1 MRRNQRNRNN
11 GKKERIVMLA
21 SSAFV
26 LAALTM
32 TGVYMQ
38 AQNTGEEDDGYT
50 IDFTALEDHA
60 ADKNQ
65 EIARNRTDSGNAVL
79 EDDLDYMPMEAGSG
93 LIQIPGLTDKEETQI
108 PEGEDLLKEK
118 EEEKKKDTEKDG
130 EKNQEAE
137 KEGSKEAPG
146 GDAPREAPK
155 QAESQAVKELQFS
168 EAEGLL
174 RPLEGEVLLPFSM
187 DSSIYFST
195 LDQYK
200 YNPALMLQ
208 AEEGTQIVACADGK
222 VEHLFE
228 DAEIGLGFTVE
239 LGNGYELT
247 YGQLK
252 ELTVEQG
259 SYIQEGDVIGVVGA
273 PTKYFSVEGA
283 NLYLKLTAD
292 GIPVNPE
299 SLFR

>member
-108 PEGEDLLKEK
+108 PEGEEPSEGKGRREGK
-118 EEEKKKDTEKDG
+118 GYREGRGEE
-130 EKNQEAE
+130 
-137 KEGSKEAPG
+137 SG
-146 GDAPREAPK
+146 GRK
-155 QAESQAVKELQFS
+155 GRK
-168 EAEGLL
+168 
-174 RPLEGEVLLPFSM
+174 
-187 DSSIYFST
+187 
-195 LDQYK
+195 
-200 YNPALMLQ
+200 
-208 AEEGTQIVACADGK
+208 
-222 VEHLFE
+222 
-228 DAEIGLGFTVE
+228 
-239 LGNGYELT
+239 
-247 YGQLK
+247 
-252 ELTVEQG
+252 
-259 SYIQEGDVIGVVGA
+259 
-273 PTKYFSVEGA
+273 
-283 NLYLKLTAD
+283 
-292 GIPVNPE
+292 
-299 SLFR
+299 

>member
-38 AQNTGEEDDGYT
+38 AQNTEEADDGYT

-65 EIARNRTDSGNAVL
+65 EIARNRTDAGKAVL

-93 LIQIPGLTDKEETQI
+93 LIQIPGLTDKAETKILGGEEI
-108 PEGEDLLKEK
+108 LKEK
-118 EEEKKKDTEKDG
+118 EEEKVG

-137 KEGSKEAPG
+137 KEGS
-146 GDAPREAPK
+146 GDAPKEAPK

-208 AEEGTQIVACADGK
+208 AEEGTQIVACADGR

-239 LGNGYELT
+239 LGNGYEMT

-259 SYIQEGDVIGVVGA
+259 SYIQAGDVIGVVGA

>member
-1 MRRNQRNRNN
+1 M
-11 GKKERIVMLA
+11 
-21 SSAFV
+21 
-26 LAALTM
+26 
-32 TGVYMQ
+32 
-38 AQNTGEEDDGYT
+38 
-50 IDFTALEDHA
+50 
-60 ADKNQ
+60 
-65 EIARNRTDSGNAVL
+65 
-79 EDDLDYMPMEAGSG
+79 
-93 LIQIPGLTDKEETQI
+93 
-108 PEGEDLLKEK
+108 
-118 EEEKKKDTEKDG
+118 
-130 EKNQEAE
+130 
-137 KEGSKEAPG
+137 
-146 GDAPREAPK
+146 
-155 QAESQAVKELQFS
+155 
-168 EAEGLL
+168 
-174 RPLEGEVLLPFSM
+174 
-187 DSSIYFST
+187 
-195 LDQYK
+195 
-200 YNPALMLQ
+200 
-208 AEEGTQIVACADGK
+208 ACADGK

>member
-65 EIARNRTDSGNAVL
+65 EIARNRTDTGNAVL

-118 EEEKKKDTEKDG
+118 EEEKEKEEKEKEEKDG
-130 EKNQEAE
+130 EKNQETE
-137 KEGSKEAPG
+137 KEGSKEAQ
-146 GDAPREAPK
+146 K
-155 QAESQAVKELQFS
+155 QAESQTVKELQFS

-195 LDQYK
+195 LDQYN

-208 AEEGTQIVACADGK
+208 AEEGSQILACADGK

>member
-1 MRRNQRNRNN
+1 MRRYQRNRNN

-38 AQNTGEEDDGYT
+38 AQNTEEEDDGYT
-50 IDFTALEDHA
+50 IDFTALEEHA

-65 EIARNRTDSGNAVL
+65 EIARNRTDTGNAVL

-93 LIQIPGLTDKEETQI
+93 LIQIPGLTDKEETKI
-108 PEGEDLLKEK
+108 LEGEEILKEK
-118 EEEKKKDTEKDG
+118 EEEKDG

-146 GDAPREAPK
+146 GDVPKEAPK
-155 QAESQAVKELQFS
+155 QAESQTVKELQFS

-208 AEEGTQIVACADGK
+208 AEEGTRIVACADGR

-259 SYIQEGDVIGVVGA
+259 SYIQAGDVIGVVGA